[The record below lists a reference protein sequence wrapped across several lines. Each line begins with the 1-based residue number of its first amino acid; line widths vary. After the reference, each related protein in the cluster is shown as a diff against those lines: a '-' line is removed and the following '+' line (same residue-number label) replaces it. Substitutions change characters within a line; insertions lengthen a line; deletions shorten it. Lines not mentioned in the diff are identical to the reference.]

1 MENSSRKKA
10 ESLRHDLLR
19 LAAVDFRFLQSRSYP
34 RKSALNFVGNR
45 YQLDSVERNLL
56 YRGIFS
62 REISRKRRS
71 IAVSTGE
78 LKGERL
84 IIDGYNCLITLENA
98 MKGTPVVL
106 ADDGFVR
113 DTGLVFRK
121 FRASEL
127 TRRVWSLVSG
137 LLGRYPPSFTLL
149 LLDAPYAKSGELCAS
164 INRWME
170 TDGIEG
176 RARTV
181 TRNETAIAAMDG
193 IKASADSVI
202 IDHADRVF
210 DLSGHIIRRI
220 LRKKVIRV

>member
-1 MENSSRKKA
+1 MKEGRTM
-10 ESLRHDLLR
+10 RPDLLR
-19 LAAVDFRFLQSRSYP
+19 LAARDFRFLLSRNYP

-45 YQLDSVERNLL
+45 YQLDSVERNCL
-56 YRGIFS
+56 YRDIFT
-62 REISRKRRS
+62 RKISRKRRS
-71 IAVSTGE
+71 VTVRIGE
-78 LKGERL
+78 LKGKRL
-84 IIDGYNCLITLENA
+84 IIDGYNCIITLENA
-98 MKGTPVVL
+98 MKGTPAVL

-127 TRRVWSLVSG
+127 TKKTWSLISRV
-137 LLGRYPPSFTLL
+137 LGRYPPSFTLL
-149 LLDAPYAKSGELCAS
+149 LLDAPYAKSGELSAS

-170 TDGIEG
+170 TDGIKG
-176 RARTV
+176 QARTV
-181 TRNETAIAAMDG
+181 TRNETAIAAMEG

-220 LRKKVIRV
+220 LRKKVIKV